1 MCCCV
6 VVFVWF
12 LCVCVL
18 LCFFGGEGEWSC
30 FVLYV
35 LVLACAP
42 VCVLLACVILTYL
55 HVTCRLTMKVQT
67 EFVSLT
73 LQFRLALRNQ
83 VKLSYLLSCV
93 ISLNNDLVSYKR
105 SIKHSFINSYDC
117 FAGTSSCFKI

>member
-1 MCCCV
+1 MFVCFCVCVFVV
-6 VVFVWF
+6 VVFW
-12 LCVCVL
+12 
-18 LCFFGGEGEWSC
+18 GEGGWSC

-35 LVLACAP
+35 LVLACVP
-42 VCVLLACVILTYL
+42 VCVFLACVILTYL
-55 HVTCRLTMKVQT
+55 HVTSRLTMKMQT

-105 SIKHSFINSYDC
+105 SIKHSFINSNDC

>member
-1 MCCCV
+1 MC
-6 VVFVWF
+6 FV
-12 LCVCVL
+12 LS
-18 LCFFGGEGEWSC
+18 FFGGEGEWSC

-67 EFVSLT
+67 ELVSLT

-83 VKLSYLLSCV
+83 VKLSFLLSCV